1 MPEHLNFRQKR
12 ALRLKYV
19 HYQLVSSVCFRRNYD
34 GVLFRCL
41 EKQDANKNI
50 HQHTLS
56 RNYDGVLF
64 RCLEKQDANKNIHQH
79 SFKMLIKTFK
89 MLRS

>member
-41 EKQDANKNI
+41 EKQDANK
-50 HQHTLS
+50 
-56 RNYDGVLF
+56 VLKELHD
-64 RCLEKQDANKNIHQH
+64 RPTNRLCWGDYN
-79 SFKMLIKTFK
+79 S
-89 MLRS
+89 